1 MLKKYEPRAP
11 ALRISHFVWGRE
23 NRDGRVF
30 YLVDPGGES
39 LQKDIPEEVVL
50 WRWRRR
56 KKPAGY
62 RFGGERLSPNVWR
75 AIAIAFPGARG
86 ISADA
91 TLENL
96 RDAIEACRNEGCAW
110 HYALPSAECL
120 QAMFRG
126 IYPERVKDLIA
137 RHTSP
142 ERADKYGTPD
152 LFLYMTPI
160 TSSKAPFIR
169 FVEVKKPRER
179 VRPDQSEEID
189 YLKSIGIP
197 ARVLRLIERE
207 PTKPKGVNKHGT

>member
-1 MLKKYEPRAP
+1 MPKRNEPRAP
-11 ALRISHFVWGRE
+11 ALRISHIVCGRE

-56 KKPAGY
+56 KRPVDY

-75 AIAIAFPGARG
+75 AMAIAFPGGRG

-96 RDAIEACRNEGCAW
+96 REAAEAVRNELRAR
-110 HYALPSAECL
+110 HYSLPSAGCL
-120 QAMFRG
+120 QVMFRG
-126 IYPERVKDLIA
+126 IGPERVKDLIA

-142 ERADKYGTPD
+142 NRADTYGTPD

-169 FVEVKKPRER
+169 FVEVKKPREI
-179 VRPDQSEEID
+179 VLPDQMS
-189 YLKSIGIP
+189 P
-197 ARVLRLIERE
+197 
-207 PTKPKGVNKHGT
+207 PM